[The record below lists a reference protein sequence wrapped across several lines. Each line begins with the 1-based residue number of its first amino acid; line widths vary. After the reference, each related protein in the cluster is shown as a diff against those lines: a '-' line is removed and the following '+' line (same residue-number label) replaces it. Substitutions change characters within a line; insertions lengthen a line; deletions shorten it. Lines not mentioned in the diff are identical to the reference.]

1 MIYVKVNGALYPA
14 TIDGQMQDYTWD
26 NRESKTITMQG
37 TYDEIVGLFKD
48 GTPWSIV
55 MKETVQKRN
64 EDGSPVLD
72 EAGNPVTEEQTS
84 EWDNSEFSMSGPITD
99 NRDGTVSIKMGTWDW
114 RRMHSQTPK
123 PSILGSIRSSSTR
136 SKGWAPNSSRAA
148 TPSPATVV

>member
-1 MIYVKVNGALYPA
+1 MIYVKVNGTLYPA

-26 NRESKTITMQG
+26 NRETKTITMQG

-48 GTPWSIV
+48 RTPWSIV

-84 EWDNSEFSMSGPITD
+84 EWDNSEFAMSGPITD
-99 NRDGTVSIKMGTWDW
+99 NRDGTVSIKMG
-114 RRMHSQTPK
+114 K
-123 PSILGSIRSSSTR
+123 PTDLEDAMELLLGGET
-136 SKGWAPNSSRAA
+136 A
-148 TPSPATVV
+148 

>member
-26 NRESKTITMQG
+26 NRESKTVTMQG

-55 MKETVQKRN
+55 MKEEVQKRN
-64 EDGSPVLD
+64 EDGSLVLD
-72 EAGNPVTEEQTS
+72 KAGNPVMEEETS

-99 NRDGTVSIKMGTWDW
+99 NRDGTVSIKMG
-114 RRMHSQTPK
+114 K
-123 PSILGSIRSSSTR
+123 PTDLEDAMELLLGGET
-136 SKGWAPNSSRAA
+136 A
-148 TPSPATVV
+148 

>member
-1 MIYVKVNGALYPA
+1 MIYVKVNGTLYPA

-26 NRESKTITMQG
+26 NRETKTITMQG

-99 NRDGTVSIKMGTWDW
+99 NRDGTVSIKMG
-114 RRMHSQTPK
+114 K
-123 PSILGSIRSSSTR
+123 PTDLEDARELLLGGET
-136 SKGWAPNSSRAA
+136 A
-148 TPSPATVV
+148 

>member
-1 MIYVKVNGALYPA
+1 MIYVKVNGTLYPA

-99 NRDGTVSIKMGTWDW
+99 NRDGTVSIKWASPRTWRTRW
-114 RRMHSQTPK
+114 RCCWEVRRHEQ
-123 PSILGSIRSSSTR
+123 
-136 SKGWAPNSSRAA
+136 
-148 TPSPATVV
+148 

>member
-26 NRESKTITMQG
+26 NRESKTVTMQG

-55 MKETVQKRN
+55 MKEEVQKRN
-64 EDGSPVLD
+64 DDGSLVLD
-72 EAGNPVTEEQTS
+72 KAGNPVTEEQTS

-99 NRDGTVSIKMGTWDW
+99 NRDGTVSIKMG
-114 RRMHSQTPK
+114 K
-123 PSILGSIRSSSTR
+123 PTDLEDAMELLLGGET
-136 SKGWAPNSSRAA
+136 A
-148 TPSPATVV
+148 

>member
-1 MIYVKVNGALYPA
+1 MIYVKVNGTLYPA

-55 MKETVQKRN
+55 MKEEVQQRN
-64 EDGSPVLD
+64 DDGSLVLD
-72 EAGNPVTEEQTS
+72 KAGNPVTEEQTS

-99 NRDGTVSIKMGTWDW
+99 NRDGTVSIKMG
-114 RRMHSQTPK
+114 K
-123 PSILGSIRSSSTR
+123 PTDLEDAMELLLGGET
-136 SKGWAPNSSRAA
+136 A
-148 TPSPATVV
+148 

>member
-26 NRESKTITMQG
+26 NRESKTVTMQG

-84 EWDNSEFSMSGPITD
+84 EGDNSEFSMSGPITD
-99 NRDGTVSIKMGTWDW
+99 NRDGTVSIKMG
-114 RRMHSQTPK
+114 K
-123 PSILGSIRSSSTR
+123 PTDLEDAMELLLGGET
-136 SKGWAPNSSRAA
+136 A
-148 TPSPATVV
+148 

>member
-1 MIYVKVNGALYPA
+1 MIYVKVNGTLYPA

-64 EDGSPVLD
+64 EDGSPALD
-72 EAGNPVTEEQTS
+72 KAGNPVTEEQTS

-99 NRDGTVSIKMGTWDW
+99 NRDGTVSIKMGKSTDLEDA
-114 RRMHSQTPK
+114 MELL
-123 PSILGSIRSSSTR
+123 LGGET
-136 SKGWAPNSSRAA
+136 A
-148 TPSPATVV
+148 

>member
-37 TYDEIVGLFKD
+37 VYDEIVGLFKD

-55 MKETVQKRN
+55 MKEEVQQRN
-64 EDGSPVLD
+64 DDGSLVLD
-72 EAGNPVTEEQTS
+72 KAGNPITEEQTS

-99 NRDGTVSIKMGTWDW
+99 NRDGTVSIKMG
-114 RRMHSQTPK
+114 K
-123 PSILGSIRSSSTR
+123 PTDLEDAMELLLGGET
-136 SKGWAPNSSRAA
+136 A
-148 TPSPATVV
+148 

>member
-1 MIYVKVNGALYPA
+1 MIYVKVNGTLYPA

-48 GTPWSIV
+48 GALWSIV
-55 MKETVQKRN
+55 MKETVQKRS
-64 EDGSPVLD
+64 EDGSLVLD

-99 NRDGTVSIKMGTWDW
+99 NRDGTVSIKMG
-114 RRMHSQTPK
+114 K
-123 PSILGSIRSSSTR
+123 PTDLEDAMELLLGGET
-136 SKGWAPNSSRAA
+136 A
-148 TPSPATVV
+148 

>member
-99 NRDGTVSIKMGTWDW
+99 NRDGTVSIKMG
-114 RRMHSQTPK
+114 K
-123 PSILGSIRSSSTR
+123 PTDLEDAMELLLGGET
-136 SKGWAPNSSRAA
+136 A
-148 TPSPATVV
+148 

>member
-1 MIYVKVNGALYPA
+1 MIYVKVNGTLYPA

-26 NRESKTITMQG
+26 NRKTKTITMQG

-99 NRDGTVSIKMGTWDW
+99 NRDGTVSIKMG
-114 RRMHSQTPK
+114 K
-123 PSILGSIRSSSTR
+123 PTDLEDAMELLLGGET
-136 SKGWAPNSSRAA
+136 A
-148 TPSPATVV
+148 

>member
-1 MIYVKVNGALYPA
+1 MIYVKVNETLYPA

-48 GTPWSIV
+48 GALWSIV

-64 EDGSPVLD
+64 EDGSPALD
-72 EAGNPVTEEQTS
+72 KAGNPVTEEQTS

-99 NRDGTVSIKMGTWDW
+99 NRDGTVSIKMG
-114 RRMHSQTPK
+114 K
-123 PSILGSIRSSSTR
+123 PTDLEDAMELLLGGET
-136 SKGWAPNSSRAA
+136 A
-148 TPSPATVV
+148 

>member
-26 NRESKTITMQG
+26 NRESKTVTMQG

-55 MKETVQKRN
+55 MKEEVQKRN
-64 EDGSPVLD
+64 EDGSLVLD
-72 EAGNPVTEEQTS
+72 KAGNPVMEEQTS

-99 NRDGTVSIKMGTWDW
+99 NRDGTVSIKMG
-114 RRMHSQTPK
+114 K
-123 PSILGSIRSSSTR
+123 PTDLEDAMELLLGGET
-136 SKGWAPNSSRAA
+136 A
-148 TPSPATVV
+148 